1 DISLNMQT
9 AAEGVASVGRNLDNW
24 IVGMEERRFD
34 ERIRVVKPGRII
46 AGAGKPLE
54 CSVRDI
60 SAGGAKLVLADT
72 GAVPDRFQ
80 LQVDGST

>member
-1 DISLNMQT
+1 ASITAAIGSVQGFVGSATRSIEEQSAVTRDISLNMQT

-46 AGAGKPLE
+46 A
-54 CSVRDI
+54 
-60 SAGGAKLVLADT
+60 
-72 GAVPDRFQ
+72 
-80 LQVDGST
+80 